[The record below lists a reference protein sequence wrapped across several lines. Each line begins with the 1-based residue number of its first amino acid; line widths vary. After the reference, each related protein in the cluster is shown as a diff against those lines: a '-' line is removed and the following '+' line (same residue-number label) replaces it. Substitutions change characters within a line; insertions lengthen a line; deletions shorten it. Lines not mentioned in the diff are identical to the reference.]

1 MCKPVFWRFHSQEW
15 GGPPWPLFPGRGAAM
30 RIWEPIPHA
39 VMYKAVTLL
48 VLLLCVSLAAL
59 ASFATEPATQKIMP
73 LSEVKAGM
81 KGVAYTVFEGVKP
94 EPMDVEVLGILRNVN
109 GPKGDIILVR
119 LGGKKAEYTGVVA
132 GMSGS
137 PVYIDGKLVGAL
149 AFRIGEFSKEP
160 IGGVTPI
167 EEMLEINAL
176 DQSQP
181 ADAKSVAPD
190 ATSEATRTSGPG
202 IARFANLLTPIETP
216 LVFSGFTEDA
226 VQRFA
231 PQFAAAGVVP
241 VMGAGSVSDEKQPEP
256 IVPGSAVSMVLVRGD
271 MNIAATCT
279 VTYVDPERLL
289 ACGHPVLQFGSVDI
303 PMTKARVLATLASP
317 LNAFKIVNTTEQIG
331 SFVQDRHTG
340 ILGRIGD
347 QPQMIPVTLRI
358 HGTNKPKEFHYEVLN
373 NSRLTPVAI
382 MSTVFSA
389 LQGVNE
395 AGEDVTYRMS
405 GKIDVNGYPE
415 VRMQNMFAP
424 TDAGLPA
431 AFAPALALG
440 DRFGRIYQNPYD
452 KPKVNGVELDFDMVR
467 ERKSAQLESVRTDVT
482 EARPGDDITVEA
494 VLRPYRGE
502 RIVRQIPVKIPT
514 STPKGTLRILV
525 SDGMTLDRMRGIA
538 GNFGRKLDLASTIAL
553 LNKDHSND
561 RLYVSLM
568 EANPQAMV
576 GDKVMPTL
584 PLSVMNVMDGM
595 RGTQDMI
602 VTGESSVNE
611 SSTPLDYVVS
621 GAQVITVSVK

>member
-1 MCKPVFWRFHSQEW
+1 MH
-15 GGPPWPLFPGRGAAM
+15 
-30 RIWEPIPHA
+30 
-39 VMYKAVTLL
+39 KAVTRLA
-48 VLLLCVSLAAL
+48 VLLFVSLAAL
-59 ASFATEPATQKIMP
+59 ASFATEPAAIQKIMP

-94 EPMDVEVLGILRNVN
+94 EPMDVEVLGVMRNVN

-149 AFRIGEFSKEP
+149 AFRIGDFSKEP

-181 ADAKSVAPD
+181 ADAKSVVPEAKSD
-190 ATSEATRTSGPG
+190 ATRTSGPG
-202 IARFANLLTPIETP
+202 VARFANLLTPIETP

-256 IVPGSAVSMVLVRGD
+256 IEPGSAVSMVLVRGD

-303 PMTKARVLATLASP
+303 PMTKARVLATVPSP
-317 LNAFKIVNTTEQIG
+317 LNAFKIVNATEQIG

-340 ILGRIGD
+340 ILGRFGD

-373 NSRLTPVAI
+373 NSRLTPVAM

-395 AGEDVTYRMS
+395 SGEDVTYRMS

-415 VRMQNMFAP
+415 VRLQNMFAP

-431 AFAPALALG
+431 ALAPAMALG
-440 DRFGRIYQNPYD
+440 DRFGRIYQNPYG
-452 KPKVNGVELDFDMVR
+452 KPKVKGVELDFDMVR

-482 EARPGDDITVEA
+482 EARPGDDIVIEA

-525 SDGMTLDRMRGIA
+525 SDGMTLDRMRGMA
-538 GNFGRKLDLASTIAL
+538 GNFGRKLDLATTIAL

-576 GDKVMPTL
+576 EDKVMPTL

>member
-1 MCKPVFWRFHSQEW
+1 
-15 GGPPWPLFPGRGAAM
+15 
-30 RIWEPIPHA
+30 
-39 VMYKAVTLL
+39 
-48 VLLLCVSLAAL
+48 
-59 ASFATEPATQKIMP
+59 MP

-94 EPMDVEVLGILRNVN
+94 ESMDVEILGVLQGAN
-109 GPKGDIILVR
+109 GPKGSIILVR

-137 PVYIDGKLVGAL
+137 PVYIDGKLVGGL

-176 DQSQP
+176 DKSQP
-181 ADAKSVAPD
+181 MDAKSGSAEPK
-190 ATSEATRTSGPG
+190 SETTRTSGPG
-202 IARFANLLTPIETP
+202 AAPNVAQFADLLKPIETP
-216 LVFSGFTEDA
+216 LVFSGFTNDA
-226 VQRFA
+226 IQRFA
-231 PQFAAAGVVP
+231 PEFAAAGVTP

-256 IVPGSAVSMVLVRGD
+256 IEPGSAVSMVLVRGD

-279 VTYVDPERLL
+279 VTYMDPQRLL

-303 PMTKARVLATLASP
+303 PMTKARVLATLPSP
-317 LNAFKIVNTTEQIG
+317 ANAFKIVNATEQIG
-331 SFVQDRHTG
+331 AFVQDRHTG
-340 ILGRIGD
+340 ILGRMGVE
-347 QPQMIPVTLRI
+347 PEMIPVALRI
-358 HGTNKPKEFHYEVLN
+358 HGTSKPKEFHFEVLN
-373 NSRLTPVAI
+373 NAKLTPIAV

-389 LQGVNE
+389 LQGVNDT
-395 AGEDVTYRMS
+395 GEDVTYRMA
-405 GKIDVNGYPE
+405 GKIAVSGYPE
-415 VRMQNMFAP
+415 VHMQNMFAP
-424 TDAGLPA
+424 TDANTPA
-431 AFAPALALG
+431 ALPMALALG

-452 KPKVNGVELDFDMVR
+452 TPKIKGVELDVDMVR
-467 ERKSAQLESVRTDVT
+467 ERRSAQLESARTDVT
-482 EARPGDDITVEA
+482 EARPGDDITIEA

-525 SDGMTLDRMRGIA
+525 SDGMTLDRMRGMA
-538 GNFGRKLDLASTIAL
+538 GNFGRKLDLSSTIAL

-561 RLYVSLM
+561 HLYVSLM

-576 GDKVMPTL
+576 QDKVMPTL
-584 PLSVMNVMDGM
+584 PLSVMNVMEGM
-595 RGTQDMI
+595 RGTQDMV

-621 GAQVITVSVK
+621 GAQVITVTVK